1 MEPLLESFD
10 REMRREAADLPGM
23 RVEREPR
30 VVRCFED
37 GGHFWSGVLWSRLD
51 EDGAA
56 AAIAR
61 EVEIFGDRTFEW
73 KYYDYDTPAHLE
85 TLLIDAGFE
94 RGEDESVM
102 VAPIDRV
109 PRTPPPSG
117 IEIVEAHDAAGVER
131 LLAVHEAV
139 FGTDASHYG
148 AYLLWLLENAPGSQ
162 VLLLAL
168 DRKNGDLP
176 VCAARVELTEGARFA
191 GLWGGGTLPE
201 YRGRGIYRALVSY
214 RADLAA
220 KRGHQ
225 YLHVDASADSR
236 PILERLGFERLA
248 RTTPY
253 VHSPK

>member
-1 MEPLLESFD
+1 MNSMLAIFD

-23 RVEREPR
+23 RVERESR
-30 VVRCFED
+30 VVRCLEVGD
-37 GGHFWSGVLWSRLD
+37 HGWSGVVWSRLD
-51 EDGAA
+51 ENGAA
-56 AAIAR
+56 AAVAR
-61 EVEIFGDRTFEW
+61 EVDIFGDRTFEW

-85 TLLIDAGFE
+85 ALLIDAGFE
-94 RGEDESVM
+94 RDEDESVM

-109 PRTPPPSG
+109 PRTAPPPG
-117 IEIVEAHDAAGVER
+117 VAIVEVSDAAGVER

-139 FGTDASHYG
+139 FGSDASELG
-148 AYLLWLLENAPGSQ
+148 GYLGWLQEAAPGLQ

-168 DRKNGDLP
+168 DRENRDLP
-176 VCAARVELTEGARFA
+176 VAEARAEFTEGVRFA
-191 GLWGGGTLPE
+191 SLWGGATLPE

-220 KRGHQ
+220 KRGYQ

-236 PILERLGFERLA
+236 PILERLSFERLA

-253 VHSPK
+253 VHSPG